1 MFAFASREVPRG
13 AGSADSSLEMSAPSS
28 SARPRGRCGSCARCS
43 PSARRRAPASRR
55 RTSASPRPVVP
66 RPRRLCAPAREVSPP
81 PVAARRPARRRP
93 THRPPKR
100 WGRGRTSTRGGAGSF
115 TTARSRPPP
124 PRRRVPDPQP
134 RAPTQAS
141 AAGFGFFD
149 ASDSDSDAF
158 AAADSSA
165 ASVGCTR
172 QYPSETPGRNS
183 PSFSRR
189 VPSSS
194 RGGRRHSS
202 PTPPEEG
209 ARTHKPRRSRRRRCD
224 DPSASIRR
232 FKFKARSASRR
243 RLSHSGSESRP
254 ERCMRSAG
262 RDGEESSSPR
272 VRRRGCRRRRRH
284 RAGRASGRSASR
296 RTRRAPPARRDVRL
310 HDANPREVGVRGD
323 ALRARVLERGEAELR
338 VVPREEGREREEHGA
353 RVRARAPNG
362 SVQRLTANASRKP
375 RTPCLIESA
384 AWTYDANA
392 AYGATNAN
400 HRAAS
405 PNWKPSSAYPGGDA
419 MARRARAPGGDAG
432 RNRRRRRRGSSF
444 SVLLIGVPTVV
455 PSNCQKRA
463 CRLRFLA

>member
-1 MFAFASREVPRG
+1 MGPPSYVHARRCRSFTTHTFPTSTPLGGASPTL
-13 AGSADSSLEMSAPSS
+13 SL
-28 SARPRGRCGSCARCS
+28 
-43 PSARRRAPASRR
+43 ARRRS
-55 RTSASPRPVVP
+55 
-66 RPRRLCAPAREVSPP
+66 
-81 PVAARRPARRRP
+81 
-93 THRPPKR
+93 
-100 WGRGRTSTRGGAGSF
+100 
-115 TTARSRPPP
+115 
-124 PRRRVPDPQP
+124 
-134 RAPTQAS
+134 AS
-141 AAGFGFFD
+141 AAGFGFFF

-165 ASVGCTR
+165 ASVACTR

-209 ARTHKPRRSRRRRCD
+209 ARTHSLAANPPTEATIAAVSGKCLR
-224 DPSASIRR
+224 AIA
-232 FKFKARSASRR
+232 FARTRPT
-243 RLSHSGSESRP
+243 SHSGSESRP

-272 VRRRGCRRRRRH
+272 AEEASSSSSSSRGEGIRTVCESTNAASSAWNVATFASTTRTHARLGSAATPSALVSSNAGRRSFAWCRARRGVSGRNT
-284 RAGRASGRSASR
+284 GRACA
-296 RTRRAPPARRDVRL
+296 ARQ
-310 HDANPREVGVRGD
+310 
-323 ALRARVLERGEAELR
+323 
-338 VVPREEGREREEHGA
+338 
-353 RVRARAPNG
+353 NG